1 MRPGWTVKPI
11 EGVPDL
17 RLVRTEH
24 VRFHERPEPKR
35 TLRLVER
42 LRHDVELQNPPTVA
56 VLGDGEWVL
65 LDGANRVSAFREIGW
80 SHVPVQVIDYADP
93 EVQLKGWHHLLL
105 EGRALDLRNA
115 YGALEGMK
123 LERVPDGELATR
135 LELRQVYAALVDSD
149 RTVWGLFPPGGVV
162 RLAPWMA
169 ALAKVVGAYEGRS
182 RLERIKVPDYENLP
196 DVFHAVDHQ
205 LVLFPTIS
213 KAELL
218 SLVRDD
224 IRIPTGLTRHLIPG
238 RALGLH
244 LPLEFLTELSEEE
257 AKVAHFRAFVDGLEM
272 AGRIRYYEESV
283 FIMNE

>member
-1 MRPGWTVKPI
+1 VKPI

-42 LRHDVELQNPPTVA
+42 LRHEVALQNPPTVA
-56 VLGDGEWVL
+56 ALGNGEWVL

-93 EVQLKGWHHLLL
+93 DVQLKGWHHLLL
-105 EGRALDLRNA
+105 EGRALDLRTA
-115 YGALEGMK
+115 YETLEGVRI
-123 LERVPDGELATR
+123 ERVPDGELTAR
-135 LELRQVYAALVDSD
+135 LELRQVCAALVDSD
-149 RTVWGLFPPGGVV
+149 RTAW
-162 RLAPWMA
+162 RLAPWMSV
-169 ALAKVVGAYEGRS
+169 LAEVVSAYEGRS
-182 RLERIKVPDYENLP
+182 RLERIKVPDYESLP

-205 LVLFPTIS
+205 LVLFPTLS
-213 KAELL
+213 KTELL
-218 SLVRDD
+218 SLVRDVRD
-224 IRIPTGLTRHLIPG
+224 GIRIPTGLTRHLIPG

-244 LPLEFLTELSEEE
+244 LPLEFLTELTEEE
-257 AKVAHFRAFVDGLEM
+257 AKMAHFRAFVDGLEM